1 MRIIANR
8 FYPEEFRKKTDS
20 EKYKAKG
27 ICEVSIE
34 IQGLELDIK
43 NITYRIDHEGKIHLK
58 PPFRIHS
65 NKKAGI
71 KPKLVPSIVFR
82 NGEIWPEIES
92 YIRKEL
98 ITLKLPEPIREKSM
112 QLDFLDEIFQ
122 SDPHR
127 FRFNPNHLTMG
138 LCRYPIAA

>member
-1 MRIIANR
+1 MDKMKITASQ
-8 FYPEEFRKKTDS
+8 FYPEEFLKKSDA

-27 ICEVSIE
+27 TCEVSIE

-43 NITYRIDHEGKIHLK
+43 NITYRIDHNGKIHLK

-82 NGEIWPEIES
+82 DPDVWPEIERV
-92 YIRKEL
+92 IREEL
-98 ITLKLPEPIREKSM
+98 ATLSLPDTPREKSM
-112 QLDFLDEIFQ
+112 QLDFLQESNI
-122 SDPHR
+122 
-127 FRFNPNHLTMG
+127 
-138 LCRYPIAA
+138 